1 MHPRMQE
8 LLDFMDEQY
17 AAFCTVADAVPPA
30 ERERPPADGSWSV
43 AQIVD
48 HVGRVEGMFAHF
60 VTKAMTEAQAQ
71 GIAAETET
79 SSVLSPA
86 LLQKVMDRSVR
97 RHAPAPAHPAP
108 DARYDEVRA
117 VLDQAHRRGRELLA
131 SADGLALETITMPHP
146 ALGVLNLYDWGVAV
160 GGHEARHAAQIRELA
175 APLPAAPAGDGAGG
189 A

>member
-8 LLDFMDEQY
+8 LLEFMDEQY
-17 AAFCTVADAVPPA
+17 AAFCAAADAVPPA
-30 ERERPPADGSWSV
+30 ERERQPADGCWSV
-43 AQIVD
+43 AQVVD

-71 GIAAETET
+71 GVAAESET

-86 LLQKVMDRSVR
+86 LLQKVRDRTTR
-97 RHAPAPAHPAP
+97 RNAPEPAHPAP
-108 DARYDEVRA
+108 DARYDDARA

-146 ALGVLNLYDWGVAV
+146 ALGVLNLYEWGVAV
-160 GGHEARHAAQIRELA
+160 GGHEARHAEQIRELA
-175 APLPAAPAGDGAGG
+175 ASLPATAAGERA
-189 A
+189 